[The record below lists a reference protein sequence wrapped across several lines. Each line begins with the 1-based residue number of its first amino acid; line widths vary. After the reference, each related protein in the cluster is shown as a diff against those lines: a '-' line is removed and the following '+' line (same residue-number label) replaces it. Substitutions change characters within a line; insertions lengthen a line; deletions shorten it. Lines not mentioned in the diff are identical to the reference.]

1 LLASR
6 AGPKFENV
14 MIAWDHSARATRAVG
29 DALPVLQA
37 AASVRVVTVADEK
50 TPAIV
55 QSEPLW
61 SII

>member
-1 LLASR
+1 
-6 AGPKFENV
+6 

-50 TPAIV
+50 THAIV